1 MRGKKMKISKC
12 LFMLGLFL
20 VQCPFQKANADITKK
35 GNDPQN
41 TDDRVTALLGKMS
54 LEEKVGQMTQITLE
68 AVVQDPSAD
77 SAHLAIDPRKL
88 TDALVVHHIG
98 SVLNVVTSALSV
110 DHWHEII
117 TQIQNLAIQKSDN
130 HIPVIYG
137 IDAIHGATYTLGS
150 TLFPQSIAMAAT
162 WNQNLIKEAAAVTAL
177 EIRASGIPWNFSP
190 VLDIGRQPLWARF
203 WETYGE
209 DVYLASALGKSYI
222 NGLQGSDLSSPT
234 HAAACLKHYL
244 GYSYPLSGK
253 DRTPAWISERV
264 LREYFLPSFEAGI
277 AAGAPSI
284 MINSSSIDGI
294 PVHSNYHLLTEILR
308 GELHFTGFTVSD
320 WEDIKRLYTRDK
332 VASSPEAAVKM
343 AVMAGVDMSM
353 VPMDFTFYDILVN
366 LVKTNQVPM
375 SRIDEAVSR
384 ILRVKFELGLFENA
398 YPDTGLKDQI
408 AKADSTALNLQ
419 AAEEAITLLK
429 NKNKVLPL
437 SKDAKIFVTGPTANS
452 LSAINGG
459 WTITWQGDDER
470 LYPQDKLTILK
481 AIQSKVGA
489 DQVTYLPGATFH
501 TQLDIQAAVQAAQA
515 SDVTV
520 ICLGEKP
527 YTETAGNIDDL
538 TLDDAQLVLTE
549 QIIKTGKPV
558 ILVMVEGRP
567 RVINRIVDGV
577 SGILMA
583 YLPGMEGGRAIS
595 NILFGD
601 ANPSGKLPFSYPKHP
616 NSIVPYDHLNMEEAA
631 GNVYEPQYP
640 FGFGLSYTD
649 FEYTDLKLSTD
660 QLTSGQS
667 VSASVTVKNIGGVP
681 GRESVQLYL
690 NQSYASV
697 ARPVRQIKGF
707 TKVNLAPGEAREVT
721 LTLLP
726 SDLSFIGRDNKRVIE
741 SGEFHVMIG
750 GMEKKFILK

>member
-88 TDALVVHHIG
+88 NDALVVHHIG